1 VTARAAPLRRPLARV
16 ALAAALSLGLALP
29 AAARAAPARPGARPG
44 AAAAAKLGIRI
55 TALRVTAGGY
65 MIDVRYR
72 VSDPARAKAFLAQKS
87 KDIFL
92 VDEATGARLG
102 VPNTPKLGA
111 LRQRA
116 NGDVKTDR
124 DYFVLFANPGRLLQP
139 GAKVTLVAGG
149 ERIRHLAVD

>member
-1 VTARAAPLRRPLARV
+1 VTASASPLRALPGL

-29 AAARAAPARPGARPG
+29 APVGAAPARPGA
-44 AAAAAKLGIRI
+44 AAAGKLGIRI
-55 TALRVTAGGY
+55 TALRITAGGY
-65 MIDVRYR
+65 MVDVRYR

-102 VPNTPKLGA
+102 VPNTPKLGT

-116 NGDVKTDR
+116 NGHVETDR
-124 DYFVLFANPGRLLQP
+124 DYFVMFANPGRRLQP

-149 ERIRHLAVD
+149 ERIRHLAVE

>member
-1 VTARAAPLRRPLARV
+1 VTASASPLRRALPRL

-29 AAARAAPARPGARPG
+29 AAVRAAPARP
-44 AAAAAKLGIRI
+44 AAAAKLGIRI
-55 TALRVTAGGY
+55 TALRITAGGY

-102 VPNTPKLGA
+102 VPNTPKLGT

-124 DYFVLFANPGRLLQP
+124 DYFVMFANPGRRLQP

-149 ERIRHLAVD
+149 ERIRHLAVE